1 MLEFA
6 NLCATMIQANFKG
19 YITQKRH
26 KKALA
31 KFNNV
36 KKNLKAFLLIWKAKR
51 VYNCAR
57 CHEIKLK
64 YRQIERQINI
74 EEDSPKRD
82 PKKLLRLND
91 YLEFNASLFRDTYEK
106 LYNNGMW
113 VLEENMKP
121 MKRREK
127 KKIKISPELQEE
139 VIPQRKP
146 KRARER

>member
-1 MLEFA
+1 MNWPFSELYFKKKRTFEEEEMLEFA

-64 YRQIERQINI
+64 YR
-74 EEDSPKRD
+74 
-82 PKKLLRLND
+82 
-91 YLEFNASLFRDTYEK
+91 
-106 LYNNGMW
+106 
-113 VLEENMKP
+113 
-121 MKRREK
+121 
-127 KKIKISPELQEE
+127 
-139 VIPQRKP
+139 
-146 KRARER
+146 